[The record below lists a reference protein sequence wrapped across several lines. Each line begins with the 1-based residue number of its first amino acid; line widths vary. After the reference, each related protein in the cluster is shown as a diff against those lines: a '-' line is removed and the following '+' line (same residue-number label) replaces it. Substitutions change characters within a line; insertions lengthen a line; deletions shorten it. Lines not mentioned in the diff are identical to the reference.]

1 MIKADAPAAAAH
13 IAVMTGIIVSL
24 FSPVWG
30 EDGKDSVV
38 DEVCVSIWVSVGSY
52 IIKSASCA
60 DIF

>member
-38 DEVCVSIWVSVGSY
+38 DEECVSIWVSVGSY
-52 IIKSASCA
+52 IIKSAS
-60 DIF
+60 